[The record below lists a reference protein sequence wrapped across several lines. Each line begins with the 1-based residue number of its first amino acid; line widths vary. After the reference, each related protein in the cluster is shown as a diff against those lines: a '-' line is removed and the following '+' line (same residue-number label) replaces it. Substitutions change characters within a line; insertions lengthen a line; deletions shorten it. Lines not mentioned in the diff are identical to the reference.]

1 MPFDM
6 LVSFDVEALFQS
18 IPVDEALKLLK
29 KWLEKQH
36 LNPDMLT
43 QYLFSSLTE
52 SSMKIEQAE
61 GTAMGNALSPFLAN
75 LYMANFALVLK

>member
-1 MPFDM
+1 MPFDI

-18 IPVDEALKLLK
+18 ISVDEALKLLK

-43 QYLFSSLTE
+43 QYLF
-52 SSMKIEQAE
+52 
-61 GTAMGNALSPFLAN
+61 P
-75 LYMANFALVLK
+75 V